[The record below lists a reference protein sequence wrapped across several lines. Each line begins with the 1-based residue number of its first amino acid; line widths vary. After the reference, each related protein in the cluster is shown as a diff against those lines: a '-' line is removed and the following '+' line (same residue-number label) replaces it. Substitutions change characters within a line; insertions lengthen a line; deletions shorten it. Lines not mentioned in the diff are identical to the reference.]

1 MPSFWWFTE
10 GASALPLFVVCW
22 TTVTFATSYLTA
34 ALRGDVDPI
43 LPYISDTAG
52 RPPESCVFGLMLSM
66 SALAA
71 ALTMFVRYRLVAC
84 ATCGRSCAVF
94 VNRTGF
100 AIGLISCLGL
110 LVIANFQNT
119 TELGVHMAGAGLAFA
134 GGALYATLHALLS
147 WHTEPRGLACVRTTL
162 AAWSLASG
170 VTSIPRACVCTR
182 VRVYTCLRV
191 HVRACTRAKTLLR
204 VSAAAEWSLGVSFL
218 TFFLTFIRDFQGM
231 RFRVIA
237 EPSPE
242 RQSLLEER
250 RRLLPQ

>member
-170 VTSIPRACVCTR
+170 VTSIPLVVAACLATWDLT
-182 VRVYTCLRV
+182 YK
-191 HVRACTRAKTLLR
+191 HQAKTLLR

>member
-1 MPSFWWFTE
+1 MPSFWSFTE
-10 GASALPLFVVCW
+10 GASAMPLFVVCW
-22 TTVTFATSYLTA
+22 TTATFGTSYLTA

-52 RPPESCVFGLMLSM
+52 RPPESCVFGLMLSI

-71 ALTMFVRYRLVAC
+71 ALTMFVRYRLVAY
-84 ATCGRSCAVF
+84 ATCGRSYAIF

-110 LVIANFQNT
+110 LVVANFQNT
-119 TELGVHMAGAGLAFA
+119 TEFKVHMTGAGLAFA
-134 GGALYATLHALLS
+134 GGALYSTLHALLS
-147 WHTEPRGLACVRTTL
+147 WCTEPRGLACARTAL
-162 AAWSLASG
+162 SVWSLASG
-170 VTSIPRACVCTR
+170 VTMVVAVCLATWDLT
-182 VRVYTCLRV
+182 YKYQT
-191 HVRACTRAKTLLR
+191 KTLLR

-237 EPSPE
+237 EQSPE
-242 RQSLLEER
+242 HQGLLDER
-250 RRLLPQ
+250 RQLLPQ